1 MNDLEK
7 AFVDFLERR
16 RGNSSTVEVRVR
28 DIRDALGE
36 IFIREGE
43 YGTSRLT
50 SEVAALVRQYRAKRR
65 LERISPGTYV
75 YAFEPT
81 EILKLPIAELQRK
94 RGIENTEALRPA
106 PVALQGLP
114 ERLLLDATEQH
125 FSSVAQLAASNS
137 FLVVQNLDSINLEA
151 LNGLSF

>member
-7 AFVDFLERR
+7 AFVDFLERL

-43 YGTSRLT
+43 YRTSKLT
-50 SEVAALVRQYRAKRR
+50 SEVAALVRQYHAKRR

-81 EILKLPIAELQRK
+81 ELLKPPIEALQRT
-94 RGIENTEALRPA
+94 RGIEDTEVLRPA

-114 ERLLLDATEQH
+114 DRLLLDATEQH
-125 FSSVAQLAASNS
+125 FSTVAQLAASNS
-137 FLVVQNLDSINLEA
+137 FLVVQNLGSIDLEL